1 MSSTIAAINRSSSS
15 DDDDD
20 DDNDEEA
27 LLARTIERPR
37 ALRSCGSMASTV

>member
-20 DDNDEEA
+20 DDEA

-37 ALRSCGSMASTV
+37 ALRSCGSMASRV